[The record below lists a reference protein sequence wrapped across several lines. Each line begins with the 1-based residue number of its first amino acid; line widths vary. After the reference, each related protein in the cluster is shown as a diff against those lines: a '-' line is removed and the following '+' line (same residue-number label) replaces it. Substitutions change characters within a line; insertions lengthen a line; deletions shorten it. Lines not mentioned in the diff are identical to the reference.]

1 MNPKAKDISKDFE
14 FISNAMKVLRTLHD
28 SFSFSSYNPM
38 GDYAVISF
46 NIKTKEERDLIN
58 DVLFSGCEIV

>member
-1 MNPKAKDISKDFE
+1 MSKELEAQEPKHYLKAI
-14 FISNAMKVLRTLHD
+14 KVLQD
-28 SFSFSSYNPM
+28 SFSFSSYNPD

-58 DVLFSGCEIV
+58 DVLFSGCKIV